1 MMINVFALRWSS
13 SLLFL
18 GHVMQVISG
27 YKILLVPPNVYFNS
41 LTMELLAAGQELA
54 ERGHDVY
61 IIIADKNIEGS
72 FLQHLPTTIMPLKY
86 RLT

>member
-1 MMINVFALRWSS
+1 
-13 SLLFL
+13 
-18 GHVMQVISG
+18 
-27 YKILLVPPNVYFNS
+27 
-41 LTMELLAAGQELA
+41 MELLAAGQELA